1 MSPAA
6 PAEPAREVFLRGG
19 TLIRGRRRREQRI
32 ERQDVEDRCQVVS
45 FARAGP
51 RAHKGI
57 MARQSLVFALTLTL
71 GFSLTTIAH
80 AEERGT
86 SQDDAPGEA
95 PTHVRFDSNGKASLM
110 ALHDG
115 TWELKCKRSCSFD
128 MPASFDG
135 GLYVVAGD
143 RGDRI
148 GPVPLPARAGE
159 TLHIQHD
166 DRQDAIALLG
176 ALGGL
181 TSAGGLTL
189 MAIGFLNAVGE
200 GLGRATAGC
209 GDPGANCG
217 PDTRSDQTGF
227 VVGGLA
233 LFGAGVAAMVGAVVL
248 PRHAFHVVKPS
259 ALDAR
264 ERSPGTPLRSPQWT
278 ERSSVPA
285 STLPKAASVNL
296 FTLKF

>member
-1 MSPAA
+1 
-6 PAEPAREVFLRGG
+6 
-19 TLIRGRRRREQRI
+19 
-32 ERQDVEDRCQVVS
+32 
-45 FARAGP
+45 
-51 RAHKGI
+51 
-57 MARQSLVFALTLTL
+57 MARQSLIFALTLTL

-86 SQDDAPGEA
+86 SQDDAPCEA

-110 ALHDG
+110 ALQDG

-135 GLYVVAGD
+135 GLYVVVGD
-143 RGDRI
+143 RPI
-148 GPVPLPARAGE
+148 GRVPLPARAGE

-166 DRQDAIALLG
+166 DRQAAIALLG
-176 ALGGL
+176 GLGGL
-181 TSAGGLTL
+181 TSASGLTL

-200 GLGRATAGC
+200 GLGRATSGC

-227 VVGGLA
+227 LVGGLA
-233 LFGAGVAAMVGAVVL
+233 LFGAGVAAMVGAAVL

-264 ERSPGTPLRSPQWT
+264 ERSPNTPVRSPQWT

-285 STLPKAASVNL
+285 STPPKAASVNL
-296 FTLKF
+296 FTVKFRAPSEDALPHSRATVLFPAAGAPVR